1 LIYEF
6 AWNDFC
12 DWYLEFQKLR
22 FNNPEFKNRILSES
36 LLKEILDNILTMM
49 NPFMPHL
56 TEELW
61 HSLHVGTDDILLSLQ
76 RWPSIDEKYLDDN
89 LEKSFDKLF
98 EIIRLIRNLRAELG
112 LKPAQ
117 QISIFLVSDDIKLLE
132 FVKKMSEDIRLI
144 TKASDI
150 NILKQDEF
158 RKQDFAKSF
167 SGIVGNLEVY
177 LPFEGIINLEFLKEK
192 LLKDQSKANEDI
204 KVLNNRILN
213 KNFINKAPKNVVDE
227 CKSKLKEATAK
238 SNSISKKLEM
248 LS

>member
-1 LIYEF
+1 
-6 AWNDFC
+6 
-12 DWYLEFQKLR
+12 
-22 FNNPEFKNRILSES
+22 
-36 LLKEILDNILTMM
+36 MG
-49 NPFMPHL
+49 
-56 TEELW
+56 
-61 HSLHVGTDDILLSLQ
+61 V
-76 RWPSIDEKYLDDN
+76 
-89 LEKSFDKLF
+89 
-98 EIIRLIRNLRAELG
+98 ELG

-132 FVKKMSEDIRLI
+132 FVKKMGEDIRLI

-158 RKQDFAKSF
+158 PKQDFAKSF

-213 KNFINKAPKNVVDE
+213 KNFINKAPKNG
-227 CKSKLKEATAK
+227 K
-238 SNSISKKLEM
+238 
-248 LS
+248 

>member
-1 LIYEF
+1 MG
-6 AWNDFC
+6 
-12 DWYLEFQKLR
+12 K
-22 FNNPEFKNRILSES
+22 
-36 LLKEILDNILTMM
+36 
-49 NPFMPHL
+49 
-56 TEELW
+56 
-61 HSLHVGTDDILLSLQ
+61 
-76 RWPSIDEKYLDDN
+76 
-89 LEKSFDKLF
+89 KSFDNLF

-144 TKASDI
+144 SKASDI
-150 NILKQDEF
+150 KILKKDESS
-158 RKQDFAKSF
+158 KQDFVKSF

-177 LPFEGIINLEFLKEK
+177 LPFEGIINMESLKEK
-192 LLKDQSKANEDI
+192 LLKDQSKVNEDI